1 MMGGPSRSP
10 RQARRQPNL
19 VTPGRSGRRGGA
31 FPPQWCAPGPPGGR
45 LRLPAGA
52 PSVNI
57 KLFTRRLASL
67 RSVSWSRSLDR
78 ARWRVTQEGAIGLGL
93 GSGACGSDDANPC
106 LHTAPDQRRATL
118 APASTKGPHHHPR
131 PAQSHS
137 SACRPAPGS
146 QPRPGPTALKID
158 SAKTRPGARFACN
171 GRKPSPLVR
180 KLGCNRFG
188 DASL

>member
-10 RQARRQPNL
+10 RRQARRQLNL

-31 FPPQWCAPGPPGGR
+31 FPPHWCAPGPPGGR
-45 LRLPAGA
+45 LRSPAGA

-93 GSGACGSDDANPC
+93 GSGTCGSDDANPC
-106 LHTAPDQRRATL
+106 PHPASDQRRATL
-118 APASTKGPHHHPR
+118 APASTKGPHHQPR
-131 PAQSHS
+131 PAQCHS
-137 SACRPAPGS
+137 SACRPATDS
-146 QPRPGPTALKID
+146 RLRSGPSARKID
-158 SAKTRPGARFACN
+158 SAKTRPGARLACN
-171 GRKPSPLVR
+171 GQKPSPLVR
-180 KLGCNRFG
+180 K
-188 DASL
+188 

>member
-1 MMGGPSRSP
+1 MFRHLRPLIILAGLALA
-10 RQARRQPNL
+10 QARRQPNL

-45 LRLPAGA
+45 LRSPAGA

-93 GSGACGSDDANPC
+93 GSGACGSESDDANPC

-118 APASTKGPHHHPR
+118 APASTKDLTTTPALRSATVAPAGCRGPHGQR
-131 PAQSHS
+131 SPAG
-137 SACRPAPGS
+137 PGRV
-146 QPRPGPTALKID
+146 QK
-158 SAKTRPGARFACN
+158 
-171 GRKPSPLVR
+171 
-180 KLGCNRFG
+180 
-188 DASL
+188 